1 MPVFILHAVLDSNY
15 LLVKY
20 YFYLNTPS
28 QGICFLIYSR
38 INFVS
43 RLIGFLILGK
53 KKKGKHRLTPSQIFY
68 WIAWVLMWRD
78 GNLFRLPFFFFF

>member
-1 MPVFILHAVLDSNY
+1 MPVFILHAVLDSNS

-53 KKKGKHRLTPSQIFY
+53 KKRQTQTNTFSDLLLNCLSSNVT
-68 WIAWVLMWRD
+68 WWE
-78 GNLFRLPFFFFF
+78 PF